1 MDDVPAY
8 LPPPPTTP
16 ADVRLRFG
24 SPPRPT
30 ATAAG
35 DARDGEPVGCLLV
48 TREDGLA
55 DHVALV
61 AAACGAVLVVERDL
75 PERLPAGC
83 TLALLGPDA
92 ADTDPSQ
99 QLPVPVVLVGFAP
112 DRDALWRAAARSP
125 GVRVAILPEASA
137 WLGEFL
143 GERGLHA
150 GRGRLTLVSGAS
162 GGTGTTTLA
171 VLVALACSR
180 AGVRSLVVDADPHSS
195 GIWPLLG
202 RQGTSGVGWEDLTR
216 SHGRIAPGHLAGILP
231 EVGGTAVLT
240 WTGSDPV
247 PLARATVNEVLAA
260 ARRTYD
266 SVVVDAGRV
275 AGLDETLAGMADA
288 VVVVGSAAAPAGGR
302 LPVPIGRTAR
312 APWRLVVTGRL
323 PAGADAARIASA
335 FGLELLAYVPPLP
348 ALAAA
353 ASEGRLGTVL
363 ARPRTR
369 RRIDPLMA
377 WALAADT
384 AAEDLRQAA
393 S

>member
-1 MDDVPAY
+1 
-8 LPPPPTTP
+8 
-16 ADVRLRFG
+16 
-24 SPPRPT
+24 
-30 ATAAG
+30 
-35 DARDGEPVGCLLV
+35 VGCLLV
-48 TREDGLA
+48 TRDDGLA

-61 AAACGAVLVVERDL
+61 AAACGVVLVVERDL

-92 ADTDPSQ
+92 ADTDPASR
-99 QLPVPVVLVGFAP
+99 LPVPVVLVGFAA
-112 DRDALWRAAARSP
+112 DRDGLWRAAARSP

-150 GRGRLTLVSGAS
+150 GRGRLLLVSGAS

-171 VLVALACSR
+171 VLAALACSR
-180 AGVRSLVVDADPHSS
+180 TGVRSLVVDADPHSS

-202 RQGTSGVGWEDLTR
+202 GQGTTGVGWEDLAR

-231 EVGGTAVLT
+231 EVAGTAVLT
-240 WTGSDPV
+240 WTGADPV

-288 VVVVGSAAAPAGGR
+288 VVVVGSAAAPTSGR
-302 LPVPIGRTAR
+302 LPVPIGRNAR

-335 FGLELLAYVPPLP
+335 LGLELLAYVPPLP

-353 ASEGRLGTVL
+353 ASEGRLGTAL

-377 WALAADT
+377 WALAAET
-384 AAEDLRQAA
+384 AAEDVRQVA